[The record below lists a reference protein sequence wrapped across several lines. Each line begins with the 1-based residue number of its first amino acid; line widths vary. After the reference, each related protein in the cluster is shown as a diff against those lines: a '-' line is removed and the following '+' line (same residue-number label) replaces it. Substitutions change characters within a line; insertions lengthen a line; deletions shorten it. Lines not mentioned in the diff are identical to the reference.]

1 MSDGSARAAPRTA
14 PQPEELA
21 RIPLLAGVPEA
32 ELAELAWALRYRDL
46 PAGEVLWRQGEEAE
60 SMAFVTEGTVELSL
74 SLPGR
79 RTAQVVTTRAGE
91 VLGELALIDGGPRS
105 LTATAVERTRV
116 LTLSRAD
123 FTALVSRRHPTSFL
137 LKRRLAGIACAH
149 IRRHHAEFAAALDGE
164 PGDG

>member
-1 MSDGSARAAPRTA
+1 MSDGSARAVPRTA

-79 RTAQVVTTRAGE
+79 RAAQVVTMRAGE
-91 VLGELALIDGGPRS
+91 VLGEVALIEDRKS
-105 LTATAVERTRV
+105 VV
-116 LTLSRAD
+116 
-123 FTALVSRRHPTSFL
+123 
-137 LKRRLAGIACAH
+137 
-149 IRRHHAEFAAALDGE
+149 
-164 PGDG
+164 